1 VLQSYANDPKFHV
14 LGESMLDITSLLPK
28 IGSGRNRLKFVEGDL
43 IDSFGNNVAF
53 VVETGALLAYDDR
66 NLTQTF
72 VSSDPIGFAEIVAGR
87 DITLKFRAKSD
98 GQLIEFDGD
107 EIKASAVN
115 ADPVCSSIIKYSV
128 ARVFGS
134 DRKQKNYKFEDYFLN
149 DNIKKFKHL
158 NYEKEAPIFTQGDE
172 GHGMFYVEQGLVRLE
187 TKSAQV
193 LAELGPGECF
203 GEAALFDTEGRMC
216 SAFASSNTSLV
227 FIEKELMLAEI
238 QKAPL
243 MTQFMVVT
251 LLKRLDLMNKLRWA
265 NDFKD

>member
-1 VLQSYANDPKFHV
+1 
-14 LGESMLDITSLLPK
+14 MLDIHNLLPK
-28 IGSGRNRLKFVEGDL
+28 IGSSRNRLKFVEGDL
-43 IDSFGNNVAF
+43 INTLRNNLAY
-53 VVETGALLAYDDR
+53 VVETGSLLAYDDR

-72 VSSDPIGFAEIVAGR
+72 VSPDPIGFAEILAGR
-87 DITLKFRAKSD
+87 DVTLKFKAKSD
-98 GQLIEFDGD
+98 GLLIEFDGD
-107 EIKASAVN
+107 EIKAAATN
-115 ADPVCSSIIKYSV
+115 ADPVCSSIIKYSL

-149 DNIKKFKHL
+149 DNIHKFKHL
-158 NYEKEAPIFTQGDE
+158 NYEEEAPIFIQGDE

-216 SAFASSNTSLV
+216 SAFASSNASLV